1 MDLRGKAVKIA
12 VPKNKVPLRRKLIK
26 VAAPLLLLLLLCC
39 AAAKVVSLI

>member
-26 VAAPLLLLLLLCC
+26 VAAPLLLLCC

>member
-26 VAAPLLLLLLLCC
+26 VAAPLLLLWY